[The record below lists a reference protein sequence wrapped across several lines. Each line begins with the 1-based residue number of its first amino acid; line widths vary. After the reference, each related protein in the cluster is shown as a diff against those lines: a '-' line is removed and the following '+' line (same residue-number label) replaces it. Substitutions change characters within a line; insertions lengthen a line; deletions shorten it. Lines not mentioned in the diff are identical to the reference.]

1 MATKK
6 TLSDLI
12 SATALATILE
22 NGEAAANAYDA
33 QQNAATE
40 VKTTRMVTTCDF
52 IFVYNQAGTTG
63 NHVWAMIET
72 ALIDHGVDV
81 KSDGQH
87 DLVAWVRR
95 LRPVAKKLAKKYK
108 AELDAKSCNN
118 PQDVIDFMTEKGFTS
133 FAKMERATQEDARK
147 LTADELEAA
156 EAMTKTLTDL
166 LGTEETAESI
176 LASCSQIVRTHADKV
191 AANASDEVEDGAEL
205 PAVDLGNQ
213 SDANT
218 GTNG

>member
-133 FAKMERATQEDARK
+133 FSKMERATKEDARK

-156 EAMTKTLTDL
+156 EVMTKTLTDL